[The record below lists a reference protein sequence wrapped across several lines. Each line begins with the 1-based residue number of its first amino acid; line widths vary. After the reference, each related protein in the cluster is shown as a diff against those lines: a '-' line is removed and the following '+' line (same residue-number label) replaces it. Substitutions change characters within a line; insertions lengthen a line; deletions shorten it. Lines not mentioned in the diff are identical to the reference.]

1 MHLEQSVDVMRC
13 SELTGSF
20 VISYGKNYTKF
31 MEFKCMTWK
40 FQYMMT
46 EKERE
51 GNDAFSELM
60 FTRVSVL
67 YFVFVLLLFFELYF
81 FVCAQ
86 AHKK

>member
-1 MHLEQSVDVMRC
+1 
-13 SELTGSF
+13 
-20 VISYGKNYTKF
+20 
-31 MEFKCMTWK
+31 MTWK

-81 FVCAQ
+81 FVRA
-86 AHKK
+86 